1 MAMRAVELACSRGI
15 PASTAVQAAQFDV
28 TIVSA
33 GEASND
39 AGTTI
44 GLFREGLSARDLR
57 TAQFDYVAAG
67 GNKARRIG
75 SELDR
80 FACVASRLHCLDD
93 RLFDGEGAAEF
104 ARSYVATA
112 RRAGRMAGLVCTNL
126 PTVFFRRQEVI
137 DAFGGHFDFVIGEP
151 AEVLSLFGLKRID
164 TLVPAMAY
172 RNIGLV
178 LHRRDYP
185 SIFLKP
191 GGGNTEIGDTPISRE
206 TFWSEFAPSA
216 FMNFLNPTQA

>member
-93 RLFDGEGAAEF
+93 RMFDGEGAAEF

-126 PTVFFRRQEVI
+126 PTPGFSPGVGDRFGFTARTT
-137 DAFGGHFDFVIGEP
+137 DAVMDVS
-151 AEVLSLFGLKRID
+151 LSAVKV
-164 TLVPAMAY
+164 T
-172 RNIGLV
+172 
-178 LHRRDYP
+178 
-185 SIFLKP
+185 
-191 GGGNTEIGDTPISRE
+191 TPVAR
-206 TFWSEFAPSA
+206 
-216 FMNFLNPTQA
+216 